1 LFSIKSSLVFMFSQR
16 GGMTLDNRVKIT
28 DTTLRDAHQSLWAT
42 RMRTADMLPIAE
54 KLDSIG
60 YHSLEVWGGA
70 TFDVGL
76 RYLNED
82 PWERLRQLRK
92 AVRHTPLQMM
102 IRGQSLVGYQQ
113 YPDDVVEAFI
123 AKSVENGINIIRI
136 YDALNDIRNLET
148 AIHSAKKA
156 GAHVQAAMVYTVS
169 PIHTNQHYIDLA
181 QQLAEMGADSICIKD
196 TAGLLAPYR
205 AYDLVKS
212 LKENHKLPIQ
222 LHCHYIGGLAVGTY
236 LKAAEAG
243 VDIIDTATVPLAF
256 GSSQPPVETVVR
268 ALHGSP
274 RDTELDIHKLFE
286 IAEYFEKLRKVHG
299 FKRGVTRI
307 NDMRVFDHQVPGGTI
322 SNLVTQLEE
331 QKALYRLGEVLE
343 EIPKVRE
350 ELGYP
355 PLVTPTSQIVGT
367 QAVLNVLTGERYKLV
382 PGEVRDYM
390 QGYYGRPPAPINQEI
405 ARKVLGDRAPIT
417 GRPADQLEPRMEKLR
432 SELIGLVSSEEDVIS
447 YALFPQVAR
456 RFFEFR
462 KSGKLQ
468 EEQPV
473 TRKLSL
479 LKQEKGL
486 PVVQEKAAAQK
497 KESLIV
503 REKAAPKQE
512 AAETA
517 RPGAAKEVDELNL
530 SDVKDLIKFVDET
543 DITEVSLESAG
554 VKLAIRKGRSQAFEA
569 AIRDEAPRAR
579 QPLAEKAEAGAA
591 APVQAKDEY
600 QAGLTPVTAPMV
612 GTFYD
617 ASSPETPPYVKVGDR
632 VKKGQTLC
640 IIEAMKLMNEISSE
654 LDGEVVEIKVETGQ
668 PVEYGQI
675 ILLIKE

>member
-1 LFSIKSSLVFMFSQR
+1 LE
-16 GGMTLDNRVKIT
+16 NRVKIT

-54 KLDSIG
+54 KLDNIG
-60 YHSLEVWGGA
+60 YHSLEVWGGS
-70 TFDVGL
+70 TFDVCL

-82 PWERLRQLRK
+82 PWDRLRQLKKIIR
-92 AVRHTPLQMM
+92 RTPLQMM

-113 YPDDVVEAFI
+113 YPDDVVEAYI
-123 AKSVENGINIIRI
+123 AKSVENGISIIRI

-181 QQLAEMGADSICIKD
+181 RQLAELGADSICIKD

-205 AYDLVKS
+205 AYDLVKA
-212 LKENHKLPIQ
+212 LKENHELPIQ

-243 VDIIDTATVPLAF
+243 VDVIDTATVPLAF
-256 GSSQPPVETVVR
+256 GPSQPPVETVVR

-274 RDTELDIHKLFE
+274 RDTDLDIHKLFE
-286 IAEYFEKLRKVHG
+286 IAEYFEKLRRANG
-299 FKRGVTRI
+299 FKRGMTRI

-390 QGYYGRPPAPINQEI
+390 QGYYGRPPAPINQKI
-405 ARKVLGDRAPIT
+405 ARKVLGDRAVIT

-432 SELIGLVSSEEDVIS
+432 NELIGLVSSEEDVIS

-462 KSGKLQ
+462 KNGKYR
-468 EEQPV
+468 EEQPAA
-473 TRKLSL
+473 RKESL
-479 LKQEKGL
+479 LKLEKALPAAQEK
-486 PVVQEKAAAQK
+486 PVIQK
-497 KESLIV
+497 KAGLTV
-503 REKAAPKQE
+503 KEKVPPKQ
-512 AAETA
+512 AAVETE
-517 RPGAAKEVDELNL
+517 RQGADKEVDELNL

-543 DITEVSLESAG
+543 DIAEVSLESGG
-554 VKLAIRKGRSQAFEA
+554 VKLAIRKGNLHAFETA
-569 AIRDEAPRAR
+569 ARAEAPRAR
-579 QPLAEKAEAGAA
+579 LPLAERAEPGAA
-591 APVQAKDEY
+591 PDKAKEAY
-600 QAGLTPVTAPMV
+600 TPGLTPVLSPMV
-612 GTFYD
+612 GTYYD
-617 ASSPETPPYVKVGDR
+617 SASPEIPPYVKAGDR

-640 IIEAMKLMNEISSE
+640 IIEAMKLMNEIKSE
-654 LDGEVVEIKVETGQ
+654 LEGEIVEIKAEKGQ

-675 ILLIKE
+675 LFLIKE